1 MGLCVCSTFS
11 ELLDALAAQHIQCSV
26 ILSCWLNHGIIE
38 TVNKI
43 KHYCTFL
50 FREIKIKMEGGLGH
64 AFRSKI
70 RNLVT
75 LMMVTYMFILIFINF
90 HKLFSEIE
98 L

>member
-1 MGLCVCSTFS
+1 MYNLGVIQQKTKFIFLIPLQACGALCSTFS

-70 RNLVT
+70 RDLRSK
-75 LMMVTYMFILIFINF
+75 I
-90 HKLFSEIE
+90 
-98 L
+98 